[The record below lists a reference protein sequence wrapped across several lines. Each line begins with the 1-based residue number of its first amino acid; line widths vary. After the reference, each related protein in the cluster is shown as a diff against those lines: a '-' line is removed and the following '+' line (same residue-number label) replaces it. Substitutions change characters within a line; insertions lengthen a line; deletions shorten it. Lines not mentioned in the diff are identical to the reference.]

1 MKPKN
6 IQTIYG
12 IYAILLAFYIFQE
25 LFPILFTLPVSNGY
39 LIVMNFP
46 LITGIILVLIPI
58 ITMSN
63 FIKSPIE
70 TFKWLKTTKI
80 LYVIFITFA
89 LGALFLPYVSY
100 IGFGVDIGIK
110 YSIYAGIFG
119 LILTIFGLIQ
129 LISNRIFFGF
139 LIGTAGSITAISGYL
154 KFFLYIIQQYNTRF
168 EIGFYI
174 GIIGW
179 VLLLFLNL
187 IFSIVSYFPNQI
199 Q

>member
-1 MKPKN
+1 MKLKN
-6 IQTIYG
+6 VQIIYG
-12 IYAILLAFYIFQE
+12 IYAVLLAFYIFQE
-25 LFPILFTLPVSNGY
+25 LVPILFALPTTNGY
-39 LIVMNFP
+39 LILMNFP
-46 LITGIILVLIPI
+46 LIIGIILVLIPI
-58 ITMSN
+58 FTMNN
-63 FIKSPIE
+63 FIKSPNSE
-70 TFKWLKTTKI
+70 FKWLKATKI
-80 LYVIFITFA
+80 FYVIFVILA

-139 LIGTAGSITAISGYL
+139 LIGTAGSITAISGYI
-154 KFFLYIIQQYNTRF
+154 KFFLYIQQYHTRL

-187 IFSIVSYFPNQI
+187 IFSVKSYFPNQI